1 MEPQRL
7 TGQKPR
13 LSGSLRFNLPAR
25 VGHIIR
31 PPGRQLTP
39 ESIAVT
45 LQTLVTSG
53 RLYPYMPSRMD
64 PGDVLRRDVYI
75 HSDVVQWTYSSAELA
90 RMLPAGPAHLATS
103 PPESKPVDTQATLK
117 RHLCDRLPS
126 VCAGRGCSA
135 DLKRL
140 DTGHLQ
146 VEEVFELRTFRPN
159 SVRLFGFMPAQGILV
174 LTNARSRAHFNRP
187 NTKRKRQRLWDEE
200 IEKADTTRRAM
211 SLPTFASPDINEYC

>member
-7 TGQKPR
+7 TGQRSR

-25 VGHIIR
+25 VEHITS

-39 ESIAVT
+39 ESISIT
-45 LQTLVTSG
+45 LRTLVTSG
-53 RLYPYMPSRMD
+53 TLYPYMPSRMD

-75 HSDVVQWTYSSAELA
+75 HSDVVQWTYSSEELA

-117 RHLCDRLPS
+117 RHLCDCQPS
-126 VCAGRGCSA
+126 VCAGRKCSA

-140 DTGHLQ
+140 DTGHLH

-187 NTKRKRQRLWDEE
+187 NTKRRRQVLWDEE
-200 IEKADTTRRAM
+200 IKKADTTRRAM
-211 SLPTFASPDINEYC
+211 NLLTFASTHIDKYC